1 LKAYLIAR
9 VSTDEQKDALPAQV
23 HRLKDYAER
32 RGFSYELIEILESA
46 FKGNRPEFN
55 EVVQKVRAS
64 KEPVMVVFD
73 KIDRYTRDSSAE
85 EGRILRNLYQS
96 GSIELHFPS
105 DNLTIHKDSPATDLM
120 RLGLGVVLAEYYS
133 NAIKDNVKRKQEQML
148 RDGIW
153 IGKAPFGYKNVELE
167 NGKKWIWIDA
177 LKADAVRSAYQWYA
191 TGNHS
196 LGTIKQKLQTEY
208 NLRLTIG
215 QLDKVLKNPFYSGQM
230 LCKGKTYPHKY
241 DLVIS
246 EELYEQAKTVREG
259 YHKQPKRWGGLP
271 YAYRGLITCADC
283 GCRITFEKKKGVYV
297 YGHCTQY
304 KGKHGAAYV
313 LEGVITDQLMALFE
327 NISIPEDAYSQV
339 SEALRQSHEDKK
351 EMHQQHLSRI
361 DAEIEKY
368 QKRIERNYDAYLDCD
383 ISKETYKEKT
393 EELSKA
399 HKALRN
405 KRENIELVND
415 DYYMTVNHLLTLSK
429 DAPKLFAT
437 ANPEQKRNLI
447 NIVLSNLELKGDQLL
462 SKYKKPFDSMAFCV
476 STGKWYPRRDSNPR
490 HLVPKTSALIR

>member
-1 LKAYLIAR
+1 LTATLA
-9 VSTDEQKDALPAQV
+9 TLAQK
-23 HRLKDYAER
+23 KD
-32 RGFSYELIEILESA
+32 
-46 FKGNRPEFN
+46 
-55 EVVQKVRAS
+55 
-64 KEPVMVVFD
+64 
-73 KIDRYTRDSSAE
+73 
-85 EGRILRNLYQS
+85 
-96 GSIELHFPS
+96 
-105 DNLTIHKDSPATDLM
+105 
-120 RLGLGVVLAEYYS
+120 
-133 NAIKDNVKRKQEQML
+133 
-148 RDGIW
+148 
-153 IGKAPFGYKNVELE
+153 GY
-167 NGKKWIWIDA
+167 
-177 LKADAVRSAYQWYA
+177 
-191 TGNHS
+191 
-196 LGTIKQKLQTEY
+196 LGTYTKVE
-208 NLRLTIG
+208 G

-283 GCRITFEKKKGVYV
+283 GCRITFEKKKGIYV

-313 LEGVITDQLMALFE
+313 LEDVITDQLTALFE

-368 QKRIERNYDAYLDCD
+368 QKRIERNYDAYLDGD

-399 HKALRN
+399 HKSLRN

-429 DAPKLFAT
+429 NAPKLFAT

-476 STGKWYPRRDSNPR
+476 STGKWYPGRDSN
-490 HLVPKTSALIR
+490 L